1 MGPFC
6 EYFCNLI
13 GYEKFLP
20 SSGGVEACESA
31 CKLARRWG
39 YVVKG
44 IEDNKANILMAKK
57 CFWGR
62 SITAASGCDD
72 PLRMKH
78 FGPFT
83 PGFPLVDYDDVEAI
97 ENYLKNDPN
106 CAGVMLESIQGEAG
120 VIIPQNGYLAK
131 VKALCVKYNVLLLVD
146 EVQTGLG
153 RTGKL
158 MDYMYDMGDDKPDI
172 VTFGKSISG
181 GVTPVSGICADAHL
195 MDLINPGEHGSTFGG
210 MPIAMAVSHAAC
222 KAIVEEGMVENS
234 HKVGEYVRKS
244 FRNLN
249 SPHIKEVRGRGML
262 NAMEF
267 HEGKAPQ
274 FVDCL
279 REHGLIVRPS
289 GAHCVKFTPALIM
302 TEEIV
307 DQSMHIFEKAL
318 AETF

>member
-1 MGPFC
+1 
-6 EYFCNLI
+6 
-13 GYEKFLP
+13 
-20 SSGGVEACESA
+20 
-31 CKLARRWG
+31 
-39 YVVKG
+39 
-44 IEDNKANILMAKK
+44 
-57 CFWGR
+57 
-62 SITAASGCDD
+62 
-72 PLRMKH
+72 
-78 FGPFT
+78 
-83 PGFPLVDYDDVEAI
+83 
-97 ENYLKNDPN
+97 
-106 CAGVMLESIQGEAG
+106 
-120 VIIPQNGYLAK
+120 
-131 VKALCVKYNVLLLVD
+131 VKALCVKYNVLLLID

-158 MDYMYDMGDDKPDI
+158 MDYMYDMGDDKPDV

-210 MPIAMAVSHAAC
+210 MPIAMAACHAAC

-234 HKVGEYVRKS
+234 FKVGEHVRKS

-279 REHGLIVRPS
+279 RKHGLIVRPS
-289 GAHCVKFTPALIM
+289 GANVVKFTPPIIM
-302 TEEIV
+302 TE
-307 DQSMHIFEKAL
+307 
-318 AETF
+318 